1 MKLISHNGITMFT
14 HFLVTYIYVHYNV
27 FNQQCELFGYLPLP
41 LEADVEVEGTGACG
55 SGREAG
61 VTLPM
66 VMADRQGGGCATS
79 ITSSITSANPPSSIE
94 VAILAMN
101 ASPSKE
107 TMKNAFNN

>member
-1 MKLISHNGITMFT
+1 VKLISHHGVIMFT
-14 HFLVTYIYVHYNV
+14 HFLVTYIHLHYNV
-27 FNQQCELFGYLPLP
+27 FNQQCELFEYLPLP

-55 SGREAG
+55 SGREPC

-79 ITSSITSANPPSSIE
+79 MTSSMTSANPPSSTE
-94 VAILAMN
+94 VSILTMK

-107 TMKNAFNN
+107 TMKNAFMT